1 MKYNVL
7 LIFIFVCVLFPCAVH
22 AVEVAPRIT
31 DREIIEK
38 LARLEAGQEALRAE
52 MKSGIQSLRSEMKS
66 GQESFRSEMKS
77 DQEALRS
84 EMKSNQEALRSEM
97 KSSMQSLR
105 TEMKSSMQSLRSE
118 MRAGQEALN
127 KRIDDINL
135 RIDDLNN
142 TMLTLFSA
150 IVALIVGI
158 FAYIAW
164 DRRTMMRPMMER
176 LDRLE
181 QVVVRDLDMDHAE
194 GSIVARHQEAL
205 REFAKH
211 EPRLAEIMRSLSL
224 L

>member
-7 LIFIFVCVLFPCAVH
+7 LIFIFVCVLFPCAAH

-38 LARLEAGQEALRAE
+38 LTRLEAGQEALRAE
-52 MKSGIQSLRSEMKS
+52 MKSG
-66 GQESFRSEMKS
+66 
-77 DQEALRS
+77 QEAI
-84 EMKSNQEALRSEM
+84 
-97 KSSMQSLR
+97 
-105 TEMKSSMQSLRSE
+105 RSE

-127 KRIDDINL
+127 KRIDDLNL
-135 RIDDLNN
+135 RIDDINN

-194 GSIVARHQEAL
+194 GSIVARHQQAL